1 MAYLIFNDETDRD
14 TIFSLHFN
22 IFNLIKFQHSNEKK
36 LKFCMEENFLMD
48 KSKFNLVRT
57 FLMKIPKNLRL
68 LLNYSNITTIFLIN
82 L

>member
-14 TIFSLHFN
+14 IRFSLHFN
-22 IFNLIKFQHSNEKK
+22 IFNLIKFQHS
-36 LKFCMEENFLMD
+36 MEENILMD

-68 LLNYSNITTIFLIN
+68 LLNYSIITTIFLIN